1 MKKIENILILEA
13 LLSCKTIEKAAKK
26 LNINRVTIFNR
37 LKTDEFKKLIHDFS
51 DKLLNEVLKDLNE
64 RQKYYI
70 DAIDELAN
78 DPEATIKDKLQCY
91 QTVLNYFLKIK
102 GMQE

>member
-1 MKKIENILILEA
+1 MKKIENILILET
-13 LLSCKTIEKAAKK
+13 LLSCKTTEEACKK
-26 LNINRVTIFNR
+26 LNISRATIFNK

-51 DKLLNEVLKDLNE
+51 DKLLNEVVKDLSE

-70 DAIDELAN
+70 NAIDELAN

-91 QTVLNYFLKIK
+91 QTVLNYLLKIK